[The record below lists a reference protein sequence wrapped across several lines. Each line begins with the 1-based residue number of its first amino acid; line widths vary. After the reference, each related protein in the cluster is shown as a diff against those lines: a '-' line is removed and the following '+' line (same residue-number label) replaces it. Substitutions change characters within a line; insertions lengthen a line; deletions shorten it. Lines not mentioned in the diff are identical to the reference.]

1 MILAQSSNAN
11 TALQRFIELQDQFRS
26 GLNQLSKTF
35 ADGAELQRVEWLRDD
50 GRHGGGWRYESTDT
64 GLLNR
69 ASLNISCVHYDD
81 LPDKRLSSATA
92 LSCIIHPQVP
102 HLPSLHTH
110 ISWTELRNGK
120 GGGWRL
126 MADLNPS
133 IPDDVDRMRFVT
145 EIRSSL
151 QPLGDEKVQHALE
164 QGDRYFFIPAL
175 DRHRGVAHVYLE
187 QYRGASFEEDTQLAQ
202 QFGETVID
210 TYLSILRERLMTGSV
225 VTSADRIQQLNYHS
239 TYFLQVLTL
248 DRGTSSGLLVH
259 DQNDRGILGSLPQR
273 INTELLRSWIP
284 RLPPIQ
290 GQLLHTILEVLPD
303 ESPCTLT
310 PERRVKLAQT
320 VRAFC
325 RKNPEVLT
333 HQARGD
339 ILPPTVAHHSDQ
351 Q

>member
-1 MILAQSSNAN
+1 MIPAQSSNAN

-35 ADGAELQRVEWLRDD
+35 ADGAELQRVEWLRDS

-92 LSCIIHPQVP
+92 LSCIVHPQVP

-164 QGDRYFFIPAL
+164 
-175 DRHRGVAHVYLE
+175 
-187 QYRGASFEEDTQLAQ
+187 
-202 QFGETVID
+202 
-210 TYLSILRERLMTGSV
+210 REMTRFSK
-225 VTSADRIQQLNYHS
+225 
-239 TYFLQVLTL
+239 
-248 DRGTSSGLLVH
+248 
-259 DQNDRGILGSLPQR
+259 P
-273 INTELLRSWIP
+273 
-284 RLPPIQ
+284 
-290 GQLLHTILEVLPD
+290 
-303 ESPCTLT
+303 
-310 PERRVKLAQT
+310 
-320 VRAFC
+320 
-325 RKNPEVLT
+325 
-333 HQARGD
+333 
-339 ILPPTVAHHSDQ
+339 
-351 Q
+351 